1 MKQKLISKRAA
12 LKFISGAVLAT
23 SIAAPAAAELDHS
36 NLITCYAYVHGQC
49 YGNGQNNCST
59 EDYNWGLD
67 QCDGYYP
74 QAQVVKPKGKLG
86 LATKTSKRSTVM
98 SIKRSFRKQ

>member
-1 MKQKLISKRAA
+1 MSIALKSRRAA
-12 LKFISGAVLAT
+12 LKLIGGVVLAT
-23 SIAAPAAAELDHS
+23 SIGAPAVAGLDHS

-74 QAQVVKPKGKLG
+74 QAQIVKPKGKLG
-86 LATKTSKRSTVM
+86 LATKKTKRQTM
-98 SIKRSFRKQ
+98 MTIKRSFR